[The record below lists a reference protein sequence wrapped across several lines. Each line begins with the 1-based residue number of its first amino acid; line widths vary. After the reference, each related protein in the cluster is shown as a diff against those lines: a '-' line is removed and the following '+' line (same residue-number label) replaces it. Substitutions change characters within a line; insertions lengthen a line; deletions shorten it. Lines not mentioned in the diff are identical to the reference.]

1 MSALQPLYKNSRW
14 GIVTVLLALCV
25 FACASKPS
33 AEDSGL
39 RTEKQNTQHAALSTQ
54 HSHAGPMTE
63 GKAPARVFWPKGIQI
78 QYTSAVNLNLYE
90 NRAHTILLVVYQ
102 LNGLNAYNSF
112 IKTPDGLS
120 RLMQAD
126 RFDAS
131 VVGVDQFFVEPNEKK
146 TLFLDR
152 AENVQYIAVVAGYYD
167 MQPGQVNRLFEIPVI
182 ADSKGIYGFR
192 TTVSGI
198 GQLNISLFM
207 GPNSIHEVS
216 AQ

>member
-1 MSALQPLYKNSRW
+1 MSALQPLYKIFPW
-14 GIVTVLLALCV
+14 GIVPVLLVLCL
-25 FACASKPS
+25 FACAKQPDHTADLHGSVTTSPTAAKPM
-33 AEDSGL
+33 L
-39 RTEKQNTQHAALSTQ
+39 
-54 HSHAGPMTE
+54 AGPMTE
-63 GKAPARVFWPKGIQI
+63 GKTPARVFWPKGIQI

-112 IKTPDGLS
+112 IKTPDGLI

-167 MQPGQVNRLFEIPVI
+167 LQPGQVNRIFEIPVMV
-182 ADSKGIYGFR
+182 DKKGVYGFR
-192 TTVSGI
+192 TTVSSV